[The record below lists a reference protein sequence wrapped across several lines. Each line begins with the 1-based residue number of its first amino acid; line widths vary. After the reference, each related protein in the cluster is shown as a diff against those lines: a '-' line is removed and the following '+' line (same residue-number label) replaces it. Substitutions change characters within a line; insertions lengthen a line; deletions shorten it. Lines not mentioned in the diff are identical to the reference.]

1 MAAVIEQAFSLEKV
15 REDLVTASQFAEAAG
30 LVLDASGLSEENLK
44 FRVTFENRAADR
56 FFAEFDCA
64 DYPVLPP
71 FIEFTDENGASR
83 GHHRHYP
90 NVFHGTP
97 CVCMR
102 YSRKAYGERGGP
114 HSDWRMVDWRLATS
128 GGGPIRN
135 LAEIISDMHAKIL
148 DATGRL
154 G

>member
-1 MAAVIEQAFSLEKV
+1 MTGVVERAFSLEQV
-15 REDLVTASQFAEAAG
+15 REELVTARQFAEAAG
-30 LVLDASGLSEENLK
+30 LALDAEGMSEDSLK
-44 FRVTFENRAADR
+44 FRVTFVSRAGER

-71 FIEFTDENGASR
+71 LIEFTDETGGSR
-83 GHHRHYP
+83 GLHRHYP

-114 HSDWRMVDWRLATS
+114 HSDWRMLDWHLATP

-135 LAEIISDMHAKIL
+135 LAEIISDMHTKIL

>member
-1 MAAVIEQAFSLEKV
+1 VAAVIEQALSLEKV
-15 REDLVTASQFAEAAG
+15 SEELVTAAQFAAAAG
-30 LVLDASGLSEENLK
+30 LVLDASGLTEESLK
-44 FRVTFENRAADR
+44 FRVTFVSRSGER
-56 FFAEFDCA
+56 FFSEFDCS

-71 FIEFTDENGASR
+71 LIEFTDETGASR
-83 GHHRHYP
+83 GLHRHYP

-135 LAEIISDMHAKIL
+135 LGEIISDMHAKIL

>member
-15 REDLVTASQFAEAAG
+15 REELVTASQFAEAAG

>member
-1 MAAVIEQAFSLEKV
+1 VTVVVERAFSLEQV
-15 REDLVTASQFAEAAG
+15 REELIAASQFAGAAG
-30 LVLDASGLSEENLK
+30 IDLDASGLSEEYLK
-44 FRVTFENRAADR
+44 FRVTFVSRAGER
-56 FFAEFDCA
+56 FFAEFDCS

-71 FIEFTDENGASR
+71 LIEFTDEPRATR
-83 GHHRHYP
+83 GLHRHYP
-90 NVFHGTP
+90 NVFHNAP

-114 HSDWRMVDWRLATS
+114 HQEWRMLDWHLATP
-128 GGGPIRN
+128 GGGPIRS
-135 LAEIISDMHAKIL
+135 LAEIVSDMHAKIL

>member
-1 MAAVIEQAFSLEKV
+1 MAVIEQALSLEQVK
-15 REDLVTASQFAEAAG
+15 EELLMAAQFAEAAG
-30 LVLDASGLSEENLK
+30 LVLDARGLSEENVK
-44 FRVTFENRAADR
+44 FRVTFVSRTGER

-71 FIEFTDENGASR
+71 FIEFTDETGASR
-83 GHHRHYP
+83 GLHRYYP

-114 HSDWRMVDWRLATS
+114 HSDWRMFDWRLATS

>member
-1 MAAVIEQAFSLEKV
+1 VAAVIEQALSLEKV
-15 REDLVTASQFAEAAG
+15 REELVTATQFAEAAG
-30 LVLDASGLSEENLK
+30 LTLDARELSEESLK
-44 FRVTFENRAADR
+44 FRVTFVTRAGER

-64 DYPVLPP
+64 NYPVLPP
-71 FIEFTDENGASR
+71 FIEFTDDTGASSAL
-83 GHHRHYP
+83 HRHYP

-114 HSDWRMVDWRLATS
+114 HADWRMVDWRLATS